1 MENMTPPFPF
11 KSNDPLED
19 KENDLQCISQTSYSL
34 NPLGH
39 YMLPWHCRS
48 ERLMAVRQVL
58 WPRPSVHDPFS
69 APHLQRK
76 GECVLS
82 ALQSPTPLGRLKRWA
97 VWGRL
102 APAGRALTR
111 SKEWTSFKVG
121 RRNRK
126 LRACLKAVARGQ
138 GSRRQT
144 APQPPLYLL
153 CSSSLYGGYHNSLQP
168 PWMSQAGRCLRCRSV
183 TSGQPSVVCWARQV
197 YLGLLAATGFPGG
210 EKLS

>member
-1 MENMTPPFPF
+1 MV
-11 KSNDPLED
+11 
-19 KENDLQCISQTSYSL
+19 
-34 NPLGH
+34 
-39 YMLPWHCRS
+39 
-48 ERLMAVRQVL
+48 VRQVL
-58 WPRPSVHDPFS
+58 WPRSSVHDPFS

-102 APAGRALTR
+102 AAAGRALTR

-126 LRACLKAVARGQ
+126 LRACLKPVARGQ

-153 CSSSLYGGYHNSLQP
+153 RSSSLYGGYHNSLQP

-210 EKLS
+210 ENSARLSHLKLNVQSWLRGKQTSYGLCLIAYIWYESHGWTISKPFPSPPSHCY